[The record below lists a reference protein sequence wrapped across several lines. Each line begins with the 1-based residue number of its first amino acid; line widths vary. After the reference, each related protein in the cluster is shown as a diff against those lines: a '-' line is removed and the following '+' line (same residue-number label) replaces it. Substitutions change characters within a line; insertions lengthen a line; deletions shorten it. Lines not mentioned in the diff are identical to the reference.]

1 LSFLAGT
8 LKTKGER
15 RKEKGERRK
24 EKGLHSR
31 LSLLDLFHIGFLI

>member
-24 EKGLHSR
+24 VYTV
-31 LSLLDLFHIGFLI
+31 DYLF